1 MLIAGSSIKCH
12 QCNSYDNFHCGDPFY
27 FEDTPDEQK
36 TQKFLAECPA
46 DGKEYF
52 CRKIYQNGELVSTFT
67 MMPLLHLIG
76 CFYKSEI
83 LYQLVD
89 ISVGEY
95 NARK

>member
-52 CRKIYQNGELVSTFT
+52 CRKIYQNGELVSTIIMMSLLLLVAFT
-67 MMPLLHLIG
+67 NLKYFISDM
-76 CFYKSEI
+76 
-83 LYQLVD
+83 
-89 ISVGEY
+89 SVGEY